1 HLTQLMVLDIEHN
14 KFRGHLSSFLEN
26 LSKLRTLIVGWNEF
40 ITGTFSWIC
49 KLSGIYVLDIDLVN
63 IDSQIPL
70 CFANLTQLSRFSL
83 FHSYLSG
90 PIPSWI
96 MNLTN
101 LAYMDL
107 PGCNLHGAIPNS
119 LFKLENLEVF
129 NVAYNLLEG
138 ELELHKFQSF
148 KMHSMQPFLE
158 FNYNNVNSFPSW
170 IWGITNLQVLIVS
183 NRSLVGKLSLLI
195 FNLRSFVHL
204 DLLFNNLVG
213 MVLSCFGSSS
223 QSLKVLVLK
232 ENKFIGLIPQT
243 YMITS
248 DMRMMDLSNNYLQ
261 GQLPRESVN
270 CRMLEFSGSL
280 PSETIHNWKT
290 MKASNESQL
299 QYEGDLFYLL
309 LGSLHW
315 IIDQGYYSLKMF
327 NKGIIM
333 VYRDLQ
339 DLYYLIAIDLSSN
352 KLCGETPHVMGELTG
367 LVLLNLFNNM
377 LSGSIPSSLGNPSNL
392 EALDLSLNSLSGKIP
407 QQLAELIFLSLLRIS
422 HQFSTFQG
430 TSFEGNQG
438 LCGNQLVKKSSD
450 EDDQD
455 SGFFG
460 EFDWKVAVIGYGG
473 ELLAGVALGSTFSH
487 EIFAW
492 LKRVSSVVW

>member
-1 HLTQLMVLDIEHN
+1 MVGSILIDLDSSQLYGTIEANCSPFHLTQLMVLDIEHN

-158 FNYNNVNSFPSW
+158 FN
-170 IWGITNLQVLIVS
+170 
-183 NRSLVGKLSLLI
+183 
-195 FNLRSFVHL
+195 
-204 DLLFNNLVG
+204 
-213 MVLSCFGSSS
+213 C
-223 QSLKVLVLK
+223 
-232 ENKFIGLIPQT
+232 
-243 YMITS
+243 
-248 DMRMMDLSNNYLQ
+248 
-261 GQLPRESVN
+261 
-270 CRMLEFSGSL
+270 
-280 PSETIHNWKT
+280 
-290 MKASNESQL
+290 
-299 QYEGDLFYLL
+299 
-309 LGSLHW
+309 
-315 IIDQGYYSLKMF
+315 
-327 NKGIIM
+327 
-333 VYRDLQ
+333 
-339 DLYYLIAIDLSSN
+339 
-352 KLCGETPHVMGELTG
+352 
-367 LVLLNLFNNM
+367 
-377 LSGSIPSSLGNPSNL
+377 
-392 EALDLSLNSLSGKIP
+392 
-407 QQLAELIFLSLLRIS
+407 
-422 HQFSTFQG
+422 
-430 TSFEGNQG
+430 
-438 LCGNQLVKKSSD
+438 
-450 EDDQD
+450 
-455 SGFFG
+455 
-460 EFDWKVAVIGYGG
+460 
-473 ELLAGVALGSTFSH
+473 
-487 EIFAW
+487 
-492 LKRVSSVVW
+492 